1 MQCHDDLINDDEAV
15 CVCVCVS
22 AQICVTGA
30 HGAAGV
36 CVKIPAAEDTGRES
50 ADL

>member
-1 MQCHDDLINDDEAV
+1 MFIA
-15 CVCVCVS
+15 CVS
-22 AQICVTGA
+22 AQMCVTGA

-50 ADL
+50 ADLWPLTPGHTAGP